1 MESSASPVIRSF
13 TIDDLRYVL
22 RRLIVLK
29 LRSLV
34 AVDTGRVPKMV
45 SNM

>member
-1 MESSASPVIRSF
+1 MESSASSVIRSF
-13 TIDDLRYVL
+13 PIDDLRLVL
-22 RRLIVLK
+22 RRLMVLK

-34 AVDTGRVPKMV
+34 AVDTERVPKMV